1 MCPMAKLKRSL
12 CLSRDWKRFSMG
24 ALLSCT
30 LLFPIRST
38 AHTGIPP
45 LLDGFHKP
53 PKYRHSLSDTI
64 PVPSSKR
71 LPWVAGITSAGFA
84 GSLIVLN
91 EAWYKE
97 QGRSSFHVFNDSKEW
112 LQVDKVGHG
121 WSAYNAA
128 RATGSL
134 WRWAGLSQ
142 KKAAWMG
149 GISSFAYMT
158 GIEVLDGFA
167 EKWGWSWSD
176 VAANSFGVGLYLAQ
190 EIGWKEQ
197 RIQFKFSFHRNRYDE
212 AMLEE
217 RADDLF
223 GAGFA
228 ERMLKDYNAQT
239 YWLSANIRSF
249 FPESAWPAWLN
260 LSLGYG
266 ATGMFGGFE
275 NSWMDEGGQPIV
287 RNDIRRTRQFYFSPD
302 IDFTRI
308 PTNSKF
314 LRTVFSMLNAF
325 KFPAPA
331 LMLDSRGKWK
341 AVGMMF

>member
-1 MCPMAKLKRSL
+1 
-12 CLSRDWKRFSMG
+12 MG

-212 AMLEE
+212 AMQEE